1 SYAPDPAAAQGRELL
16 LDARSCALCFSFVD
30 HRFHQAFAFTADP
43 KPRSRSA
50 SLGQTL
56 PGHHLYDFLLPDQ
69 EASVT
74 AVNDA
79 VDHRLLPH
87 ATTPLMI
94 YAAGS
99 TQAKPCFLMSPSR
112 PWPMPVIRRRSSRLV
127 KGLFWMISSARAGP
141 MWTICT
147 SSSNV
152 ARLMSIWPG
161 AQPSSHAAAS
171 RIGDPWGMRSEV
183 ISKLLPSV
191 VTRMVPCRSV
201 P

>member
-1 SYAPDPAAAQGRELL
+1 PAPERATGSSCALTAGKAYRSSTTRIKPWRQETGSKKNSALSRLGVVPSYAPEPAAAQGRELL

-30 HRFHQAFAFTADP
+30 HRFHQAFAFKADP

-56 PGHHLYDFLLPDQ
+56 PGHHLFDFRFPDQ
-69 EASVT
+69 EDSVA

-99 TQAKPCFLMSPSR
+99 TQAKPCFLMSPSL

-127 KGLFWMISSARAGP
+127 KGLFWMISSA
-141 MWTICT
+141 
-147 SSSNV
+147 
-152 ARLMSIWPG
+152 
-161 AQPSSHAAAS
+161 
-171 RIGDPWGMRSEV
+171 
-183 ISKLLPSV
+183 
-191 VTRMVPCRSV
+191 
-201 P
+201 